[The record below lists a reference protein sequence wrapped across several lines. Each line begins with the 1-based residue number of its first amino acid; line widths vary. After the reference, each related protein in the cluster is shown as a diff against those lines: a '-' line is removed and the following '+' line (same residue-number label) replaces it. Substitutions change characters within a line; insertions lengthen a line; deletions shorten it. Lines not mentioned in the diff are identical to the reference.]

1 MMNNDDIFQDYPRQ
15 LSASTEPNAPVYAR
29 LPGFYAVHG
38 WRAGTSGVQ
47 PVQTFAEDGIA
58 IIKGEPDPAEASP
71 HSEAATAGSSAAT
84 AGKTKPGEAK
94 QILSPVYAQQS
105 GGGVGSMA
113 VPTGR
118 VLIRFADAVKV
129 ANRESEIRSAGY
141 EVEQTLDYA
150 PNAAWLRARS
160 GNIADAL
167 NGIATLAKLPDV
179 ENVEPQ
185 LLMQASY
192 R

>member
-1 MMNNDDIFQDYPRQ
+1 MSNDDIFQDYPRR
-15 LSASTEPNAPVYAR
+15 LASTEPSSPVYTR
-29 LPGFYAVHG
+29 LSGFYAVHN
-38 WRAGTSGVQ
+38 WRADISGVE
-47 PVQTFAEDGIA
+47 PVQTFADDRIA
-58 IIKGEPDPAEASP
+58 IIKGEPGPASATTGSSDVATDPP
-71 HSEAATAGSSAAT
+71 DAATDAT
-84 AGKTKPGEAK
+84 ADTAAQPT
-94 QILSPVYAQQS
+94 LSPIYAQQS
-105 GGGVGSMA
+105 GGSAGSMA

-118 VLIRFADAVKV
+118 VFIRFADAVKV
-129 ANRESEIRSAGY
+129 ADRETQIHDAGY
-141 EVEQTLDYA
+141 EIDQKLDYA

-167 NGIATLAKLPDV
+167 NGIATLAKLADV